1 LRISL
6 ALLLIPFALSCCGYS
21 TTSRTAKGIKTIA
34 VPFFENQTSEP
45 ALEINITERII
56 ENLVDD
62 NTLKVVDEE
71 AADAVLD
78 GVILTFANMPFSFNQ
93 ELDAEEY
100 VVVVTTELTLF
111 NRKLNEPIWE
121 NKHIRGD
128 GTYFLD
134 ATEGGMSY
142 EDALEE
148 AVKEITEQIL
158 NLTVKDW

>member
-1 LRISL
+1 M
-6 ALLLIPFALSCCGYS
+6 LLIPFALSCCGYS

-45 ALEINITERII
+45 SIERNITERII

-62 NTLKVVDEE
+62 NTLRVVDEE
-71 AADAVLD
+71 GADAVLD
-78 GVILTFANMPFSFNQ
+78 GVILSFANMPFSFNQ

-100 VVVVTTELTLF
+100 VVVITTELTLF
-111 NRKLNEPIWE
+111 NRKLNQPIWE
-121 NKHIRGD
+121 KKRIRGD

-134 ATEGGMSY
+134 ATQGMLTY
-142 EDALEE
+142 EDAMEE
-148 AVKEITEQIL
+148 AIKEITEQIL